1 MNIEKLS
8 AMDELD
14 FFGYFKKHGVNK
26 ITLDADEVWAISY
39 TDEYDKKYYA
49 LTMKWLAD
57 FHI

>member
-1 MNIEKLS
+1 
-8 AMDELD
+8 MDELD